1 MKEYKLAE
9 GEMRFT
15 EIIWENEPIKSRDL
29 VLICEEKFKWKK
41 STTYTVLKKLCL
53 RGIVENTNSIVTSLI
68 SKEEYFKFKS
78 EEFVDGTFEGS
89 LPKFLAA
96 FMGNKKLSKK
106 QADEL
111 KELIEKYEEG

>member
-9 GEMRFT
+9 GEMKFT
-15 EIIWENEPIKSRDL
+15 EIIWDNEPIKSGDL
-29 VLICEEKFKWKK
+29 VALCEEKFNWKK

-53 RGIVENTNSIVTSLI
+53 RGILENNNSIVTSLV
-68 SKEEYFKFKS
+68 SKYKS
-78 EEFVDGTFEGS
+78 EEFVEDTFGGS

-111 KELIEKYEEG
+111 KELIDKYEEE

>member
-15 EIIWENEPIKSRDL
+15 EVIWENEPIKSSEL
-29 VLICEEKFKWKK
+29 VAICEGKFNWKK

-53 RGIVENTNSIVTSLI
+53 RGILQNNNSIVTSLI
-68 SKEEYFKFKS
+68 SKDEYFKFKS
-78 EEFVDGTFEGS
+78 EEFVYDTFGGS

-96 FMGNKKLSKK
+96 FMGNKKLSKN

-111 KELIEKYEEG
+111 KRLIESYEEE